1 MAGARSSFSRFAG
14 SGSRSNL
21 DSGLSSYVRG
31 AGGSGGAA
39 RRMGS
44 SRGVAAAIL
53 GVSRDF
59 QNVGPAGAL
68 SRFNLQTLA
77 GRPAEEVFTRLIDHI
92 CPAGGTVDEAI
103 ARTGMLEA
111 IDQLAEASVGAFEQL
126 TPEQLEQFIA
136 DFISNT
142 IEARVL
148 NDIGIRGISLPDD
161 VAAVD
166 NIQDQLHDAIS
177 GCVREALAGKLS
189 GLAHLADQDVAK
201 TVDRLYEGAFDL
213 IAVLVDAV

>member
-1 MAGARSSFSRFAG
+1 
-14 SGSRSNL
+14 L
-21 DSGLSSYVRG
+21 DRGLSSYVRG
-31 AGGSGGAA
+31 AGGSSGAT

-44 SRGVAAAIL
+44 SRGAAAAIL
-53 GVSRDF
+53 GVARDF
-59 QNVGPAGAL
+59 QNVGPAGVL

-111 IDQLAEASVGAFEQL
+111 IDQLAEANVGAFEKL
-126 TPEQLEQFIA
+126 TPEQLEEFVA

-148 NDIGIRGISLPDD
+148 NDIGTRGISLPDD

-177 GCVREALAGKLS
+177 GCVRESLVGKLS
-189 GLAHLADQDVAK
+189 GLAQLADQDVAR